1 MVATV
6 DTCFA
11 GDEASRVVCEKGC
24 RDSDIID
31 ADKAASGRTR
41 SGRSLPGSRTWPE
54 SAFALALSSN
64 ASNSGRSIDRPT
76 LSVWISVAV
85 VAGASA
91 SESSDGI
98 SIAIVGKKS
107 RIACRRAL
115 VRLYPCTGCFRPPS
129 RNDAQHKQCDNRPGD
144 GGLNENVLSGAQRS
158 QRDELEQLTNAG
170 LTENLGDVL
179 RVLSLGN
186 FPENEYALELSC
198 LHQFAMLRDARDF
211 LEHICRHLV
220 KIFGARLSRPV
231 PSREGRTIN
240 CSLAVDLDQ
249 PAVPSPV
256 LRTTRRLTY

>member
-1 MVATV
+1 M
-6 DTCFA
+6 
-11 GDEASRVVCEKGC
+11 CEKGC

-98 SIAIVGKKS
+98 SIAIVAKKS
-107 RIACRRAL
+107 RIACRRAV
-115 VRLYPCTGCFRPPS
+115 VRLYSCTRWFRPPS
-129 RNDAQHKQCDNRPGD
+129 RNDAQHKQCVGDNRPGD

-170 LTENLGDVL
+170 LT
-179 RVLSLGN
+179 VLSLGN
-186 FPENEYALELSC
+186 FPENEYAPELSC

-211 LEHICRHLV
+211 LEHICGGYPAFSQH
-220 KIFGARLSRPV
+220 IWRPV
-231 PSREGRTIN
+231 SY
-240 CSLAVDLDQ
+240 
-249 PAVPSPV
+249 VPPCAIQGG
-256 LRTTRRLTY
+256 THN